1 MKKAEQIAENAF
13 SLLSGL
19 LARNPALTEDLA
31 RNAGSLLR
39 LELQRSEKAP
49 GSDVLATLSIR
60 ITDAGTLMLD
70 TSDEVPDL
78 SLSGRAE
85 DWAALLLDALSSQD
99 PLGTLDVRGDA
110 LLAMRLRS
118 AMRHVSDPLT
128 EGVQRWIPPAVSEI
142 AQRASPAV
150 REFFGDLS
158 DLSNLTRRG
167 KAAGTA
173 HSQRDTLDS
182 IARESRQHKQVLGKL
197 QSRVQALQD
206 ALTGSAEKKAN
217 SQTTPKAAS
226 QSRKD
231 SGQTKPSAAQGST
244 PDKDKKTASR
254 AARIAKKGQP

>member
-13 SLLSGL
+13 ALLSGL

-158 DLSNLTRRG
+158 DLTRRG

-173 HSQRDTLDS
+173 HSQRDTLDG

-206 ALTGSAEKKAN
+206 ALIGSAEKKAT
-217 SQTTPKAAS
+217 SQTTSRAAS
-226 QSRKD
+226 QNRK
-231 SGQTKPSAAQGST
+231 SASQTKPSAAQDST
-244 PDKDKKTASR
+244 PDKGKKTPSR
-254 AARIAKKGQP
+254 TRTAKKSQP